1 MLLRYLKKIFYNSVA
16 ELRLL
21 LAAMASLACGASAQ
35 EEATLYNFNDA
46 VFIIEGYETPVC
58 GVFNHVSNNGKYAV
72 GADDQISMTS
82 YYWSADAPD
91 VINMPWDPSRGYS
104 TLNDVTN
111 DGVMAGSVDSLLTG
125 ETYVRQWPATFTL
138 DGGWKLLPV
147 PENYSSDQ
155 SNEFNSMRTINCVR
169 AVSSDGKYMAGQ
181 VYVSTGEIDEDFGIE
196 KVKLLPVVWENN
208 EIKKV
213 YDDLGINTFYVY
225 GISEDGST
233 VVGVNTAENGGQ
245 NPAYIKD
252 GKLYNVFSCDDPETN
267 TFNGGILCSI
277 DAEGNM
283 YGYFLDNSDVY
294 KYFSVKADGSIVYFD
309 QLVTCAGGGYK
320 FGPSVAYD
328 ENGDAQA
335 VPAGGM
341 YSLLDCSTDGK
352 VLAGG
357 ETIDIGFGVV
367 NCPAMIVSKGATGI
381 SKPEAVK
388 SDVSID
394 YRKGGTLYVNGEYN
408 SAEIY
413 GVGGNLVMKGGQG
426 EAFNL
431 SSLPSGTYVVKV
443 SYNGGSKTFKVLR

>member
-1 MLLRYLKKIFYNSVA
+1 
-16 ELRLL
+16 
-21 LAAMASLACGASAQ
+21 MASLSCGASAQ

-91 VINMPWDPSRGYS
+91 VINMAWDPSRGYS

-225 GISEDGST
+225 GISEDGNT

-283 YGYFLDNSDVY
+283 YGYFLDENDTY

-320 FGPSVAYD
+320 FGPYVAYD
-328 ENGDAQA
+328 ENGEAQA

-357 ETIDIGFGVV
+357 ETINIGFGVV
-367 NCPAMIVSKGATGI
+367 SCPAMIVSKGATGI

>member
-1 MLLRYLKKIFYNSVA
+1 MKK
-16 ELRLL
+16 LLL
-21 LAAMASLACGASAQ
+21 LAAMASLSCGASAQ

-91 VINMPWDPSRGYS
+91 VINMAWDPSRGYS

-225 GISEDGST
+225 GISEDGNT

-283 YGYFLDNSDVY
+283 YGYFLDGNDTY

-320 FGPSVAYD
+320 FGPYVAYD
-328 ENGDAQA
+328 ENGEAQA

-357 ETIDIGFGVV
+357 ETINIGFGVV
-367 NCPAMIVSKGATGI
+367 ICPAMIVSKGATGI
-381 SKPEAVK
+381 SKPEAIK

>member
-1 MLLRYLKKIFYNSVA
+1 
-16 ELRLL
+16 
-21 LAAMASLACGASAQ
+21 MASLSCGASAQ

-91 VINMPWDPSRGYS
+91 VINMAWDPSRGYS

-225 GISEDGST
+225 GISEDGNT

-283 YGYFLDNSDVY
+283 YGYFLDGNDTY

-320 FGPSVAYD
+320 FGPYVAYD
-328 ENGDAQA
+328 ENGEAQA

-357 ETIDIGFGVV
+357 ETINIGFGVV
-367 NCPAMIVSKGATGI
+367 SCPAMIVSKGATGI
-381 SKPEAVK
+381 SKPEAIK

>member
-1 MLLRYLKKIFYNSVA
+1 
-16 ELRLL
+16 
-21 LAAMASLACGASAQ
+21 MASLSCGASAQ

-91 VINMPWDPSRGYS
+91 VINMAWDPSRGYS

-181 VYVSTGEIDEDFGIE
+181 VYVSTGEIDEYFGIE
-196 KVKLLPVVWENN
+196 KDKLLPVVWENN

-225 GISEDGST
+225 GISEDGNT

-283 YGYFLDNSDVY
+283 YGYFLDENDTY

-320 FGPSVAYD
+320 FGPYVAYD
-328 ENGDAQA
+328 ENGEAQA

-357 ETIDIGFGVV
+357 ETINIGFGVV
-367 NCPAMIVSKGATGI
+367 SCPAMIVSKGATGI

>member
-1 MLLRYLKKIFYNSVA
+1 
-16 ELRLL
+16 
-21 LAAMASLACGASAQ
+21 MASLSCGASAQ

-91 VINMPWDPSRGYS
+91 VINMAWDPSRGYS

-283 YGYFLDNSDVY
+283 YGYFLDGNDTY

-320 FGPSVAYD
+320 FGPYVAYD
-328 ENGDAQA
+328 ENGEAQA

-357 ETIDIGFGVV
+357 ETINIGFGVV
-367 NCPAMIVSKGATGI
+367 ICPAMIVSKGATGI

>member
-1 MLLRYLKKIFYNSVA
+1 
-16 ELRLL
+16 
-21 LAAMASLACGASAQ
+21 MASLACGASAQ

-91 VINMPWDPSRGYS
+91 VINMAWDPSRGYS

-196 KVKLLPVVWENN
+196 IVKLLPVVWENN

-283 YGYFLDNSDVY
+283 YGYFLDGNDTY

-320 FGPSVAYD
+320 FGPYVAYD
-328 ENGDAQA
+328 ENGEAQA

-357 ETIDIGFGVV
+357 ETINIGFGVV
-367 NCPAMIVSKGATGI
+367 TCPAMIVSKGATGI
-381 SKPEAVK
+381 SKPEAIK

>member
-1 MLLRYLKKIFYNSVA
+1 MKK
-16 ELRLL
+16 LLL
-21 LAAMASLACGASAQ
+21 LAAMASLSCGASAQ

-91 VINMPWDPSRGYS
+91 VINMAWDPSRGYS

-225 GISEDGST
+225 GISEDGNT

-283 YGYFLDNSDVY
+283 YGYFLDGNDTY

-320 FGPSVAYD
+320 FGPYVAYN
-328 ENGDAQA
+328 ENGEAQA

-357 ETIDIGFGVV
+357 ETINIGFGVV
-367 NCPAMIVSKGATGI
+367 ICPAMIVSKGATGI

>member
-1 MLLRYLKKIFYNSVA
+1 
-16 ELRLL
+16 
-21 LAAMASLACGASAQ
+21 MASLSCGASAQ

-46 VFIIEGYETPVC
+46 VFIIEGDETPVC

-91 VINMPWDPSRGYS
+91 VINMAWDPSRGYS

-225 GISEDGST
+225 GISEDGNT

-283 YGYFLDNSDVY
+283 YGYFLDDNY

-320 FGPSVAYD
+320 FGPYVAYD
-328 ENGDAQA
+328 ENGEAQA

-357 ETIDIGFGVV
+357 ETINIGFGVV
-367 NCPAMIVSKGATGI
+367 SCPAMIVSKGATGI
-381 SKPEAVK
+381 SKPEAIK

>member
-1 MLLRYLKKIFYNSVA
+1 MKK
-16 ELRLL
+16 LLL
-21 LAAMASLACGASAQ
+21 LAAMASLSCGASAQ

-91 VINMPWDPSRGYS
+91 VINMAWDPSRGYS

-283 YGYFLDNSDVY
+283 YGYFLDGNDTY

-320 FGPSVAYD
+320 FGPYVAYD
-328 ENGDAQA
+328 ENGEAQA

-357 ETIDIGFGVV
+357 ETINIGFGVV
-367 NCPAMIVSKGATGI
+367 ICPAMIVSKGATGI

>member
-1 MLLRYLKKIFYNSVA
+1 MKK
-16 ELRLL
+16 LLL
-21 LAAMASLACGASAQ
+21 LAAMASLSCGASAQ

-91 VINMPWDPSRGYS
+91 VINMAWDPSRGYS

-147 PENYSSDQ
+147 PENYSSDE

-196 KVKLLPVVWENN
+196 IVKLLPVVWENN

-225 GISEDGST
+225 GISEDGNT

-267 TFNGGILCSI
+267 TFDGGILCSI

-283 YGYFLDNSDVY
+283 YGYFLDNNDTY

-320 FGPSVAYD
+320 FGPYVAYD
-328 ENGDAQA
+328 ENGEAQA

-357 ETIDIGFGVV
+357 ETINIGFGVV
-367 NCPAMIVSKGATGI
+367 SCPAMIVSKGATGI
-381 SKPEAVK
+381 SKPEAIK

>member
-1 MLLRYLKKIFYNSVA
+1 
-16 ELRLL
+16 
-21 LAAMASLACGASAQ
+21 MASLSCGASAQ

-91 VINMPWDPSRGYS
+91 VINMAWDPSRGYS

-225 GISEDGST
+225 GISEDGNT

-283 YGYFLDNSDVY
+283 YGYFLDYNDTY

-320 FGPSVAYD
+320 FGPYVAYD
-328 ENGDAQA
+328 ENGEAQA

-357 ETIDIGFGVV
+357 ETINIGFGVV
-367 NCPAMIVSKGATGI
+367 SCPAMIVSKGATGI
-381 SKPEAVK
+381 SKPEAIK

>member
-1 MLLRYLKKIFYNSVA
+1 
-16 ELRLL
+16 
-21 LAAMASLACGASAQ
+21 
-35 EEATLYNFNDA
+35 
-46 VFIIEGYETPVC
+46 
-58 GVFNHVSNNGKYAV
+58 
-72 GADDQISMTS
+72 
-82 YYWSADAPD
+82 
-91 VINMPWDPSRGYS
+91 
-104 TLNDVTN
+104 
-111 DGVMAGSVDSLLTG
+111 MAGSVDSLLTG

-225 GISEDGST
+225 GISEDGNT
-233 VVGVNTAENGGQ
+233 IVGVNTAENGGQ

-283 YGYFLDNSDVY
+283 YGYFLDDSDVY

-328 ENGDAQA
+328 ENGEAQA

-352 VLAGG
+352 VLAAG

-413 GVGGNLVMKGGQG
+413 GVGGNLITKGGQG

-443 SYNGGSKTFKVLR
+443 SYNGGPKNSKVLR

>member
-1 MLLRYLKKIFYNSVA
+1 
-16 ELRLL
+16 
-21 LAAMASLACGASAQ
+21 MASLSCGASAQ

-91 VINMPWDPSRGYS
+91 VINMAWDPSRGYS

-225 GISEDGST
+225 GISEDGNT

-283 YGYFLDNSDVY
+283 YGYFLDENDTY

-320 FGPSVAYD
+320 FGPYVAYD
-328 ENGDAQA
+328 ENGEAQA

-357 ETIDIGFGVV
+357 ETINIGFGVV
-367 NCPAMIVSKGATGI
+367 SCPAMIVSKGATGI
-381 SKPEAVK
+381 SKPEAIK

>member
-1 MLLRYLKKIFYNSVA
+1 MKK
-16 ELRLL
+16 LLL

-72 GADDQISMTS
+72 GVDDLISMTS
-82 YYWSADAPD
+82 YYWNADAPD
-91 VINMPWDPSRGYS
+91 VINMAWDYSRGYS

-111 DGVMAGSVDSLLTG
+111 DGLMAGSVDSLLTG
-125 ETYVRQWPATFTL
+125 ETYVRQWPATFTP

-155 SNEFNSMRTINCVR
+155 SNEFSSTRTLNCVR

-181 VYVSTGEIDEDFGIE
+181 VYVSTGEIDEYFGIE
-196 KVKLLPVVWENN
+196 KVYLLPVVWENN

-225 GISEDGST
+225 DISEDGNT

-267 TFNGGILCSI
+267 TFYGGILCSI

-283 YGYFLDNSDVY
+283 YGYFLDDSDVY

-328 ENGDAQA
+328 ENGEAQA

-367 NCPAMIVSKGATGI
+367 NCPAMIVSKGTTGI

>member
-1 MLLRYLKKIFYNSVA
+1 
-16 ELRLL
+16 
-21 LAAMASLACGASAQ
+21 MASLSCGASAQ

-91 VINMPWDPSRGYS
+91 VINMAWDPSRGYS

-225 GISEDGST
+225 GISEDGNT

-283 YGYFLDNSDVY
+283 YGYFLDANDTY

-320 FGPSVAYD
+320 FGPYVAYD
-328 ENGDAQA
+328 ENGEAQA

-357 ETIDIGFGVV
+357 ETINIGFGVV
-367 NCPAMIVSKGATGI
+367 ICPAMIVSKGATGI
-381 SKPEAVK
+381 SKPEAIK

>member
-1 MLLRYLKKIFYNSVA
+1 
-16 ELRLL
+16 
-21 LAAMASLACGASAQ
+21 
-35 EEATLYNFNDA
+35 
-46 VFIIEGYETPVC
+46 
-58 GVFNHVSNNGKYAV
+58 
-72 GADDQISMTS
+72 
-82 YYWSADAPD
+82 
-91 VINMPWDPSRGYS
+91 
-104 TLNDVTN
+104 
-111 DGVMAGSVDSLLTG
+111 
-125 ETYVRQWPATFTL
+125 
-138 DGGWKLLPV
+138 
-147 PENYSSDQ
+147 
-155 SNEFNSMRTINCVR
+155 
-169 AVSSDGKYMAGQ
+169 
-181 VYVSTGEIDEDFGIE
+181 
-196 KVKLLPVVWENN
+196 
-208 EIKKV
+208 
-213 YDDLGINTFYVY
+213 
-225 GISEDGST
+225 
-233 VVGVNTAENGGQ
+233 
-245 NPAYIKD
+245 
-252 GKLYNVFSCDDPETN
+252 
-267 TFNGGILCSI
+267 
-277 DAEGNM
+277 M
-283 YGYFLDNSDVY
+283 YGYFLDDSDVY

-328 ENGDAQA
+328 ENGEAQA

-357 ETIDIGFGVV
+357 ETIDLGFGVV

>member
-1 MLLRYLKKIFYNSVA
+1 MKK
-16 ELRLL
+16 LLL
-21 LAAMASLACGASAQ
+21 LAAMASLSCGASAQ

-91 VINMPWDPSRGYS
+91 VINMAWDPSRGYS

-283 YGYFLDNSDVY
+283 YGYFLDENDTY

-320 FGPSVAYD
+320 FGPYVAYD
-328 ENGDAQA
+328 ENGEAQA

-357 ETIDIGFGVV
+357 ETINIGFGVV
-367 NCPAMIVSKGATGI
+367 SCPAMIVSKGATGI

>member
-1 MLLRYLKKIFYNSVA
+1 
-16 ELRLL
+16 
-21 LAAMASLACGASAQ
+21 MASLACGASAQ

-72 GADDQISMTS
+72 GVDDLISMTS
-82 YYWSADAPD
+82 YYWNADAPD
-91 VINMPWDPSRGYS
+91 VINMAWDYSRGYS

-111 DGVMAGSVDSLLTG
+111 DGLMAGSVDSLLTG
-125 ETYVRQWPATFTL
+125 ETYVRQWPATFTP

-283 YGYFLDNSDVY
+283 YGYFLDDSDVY

-320 FGPSVAYD
+320 FGPSCC
-328 ENGDAQA
+328 
-335 VPAGGM
+335 
-341 YSLLDCSTDGK
+341 L
-352 VLAGG
+352 
-357 ETIDIGFGVV
+357 
-367 NCPAMIVSKGATGI
+367 
-381 SKPEAVK
+381 
-388 SDVSID
+388 
-394 YRKGGTLYVNGEYN
+394 
-408 SAEIY
+408 
-413 GVGGNLVMKGGQG
+413 
-426 EAFNL
+426 
-431 SSLPSGTYVVKV
+431 
-443 SYNGGSKTFKVLR
+443 

>member
-1 MLLRYLKKIFYNSVA
+1 
-16 ELRLL
+16 
-21 LAAMASLACGASAQ
+21 
-35 EEATLYNFNDA
+35 
-46 VFIIEGYETPVC
+46 
-58 GVFNHVSNNGKYAV
+58 
-72 GADDQISMTS
+72 
-82 YYWSADAPD
+82 
-91 VINMPWDPSRGYS
+91 
-104 TLNDVTN
+104 
-111 DGVMAGSVDSLLTG
+111 MAGSVDSLLTG

-328 ENGDAQA
+328 ENGEAQA

-367 NCPAMIVSKGATGI
+367 ICPAMIVSKGATGI

>member
-1 MLLRYLKKIFYNSVA
+1 
-16 ELRLL
+16 
-21 LAAMASLACGASAQ
+21 MASLACGASAQ

-91 VINMPWDPSRGYS
+91 VINMAWDPSRGYS

-155 SNEFNSMRTINCVR
+155 SNEFSSMRTINCVR

-196 KVKLLPVVWENN
+196 KDKLLPVVWENN

-225 GISEDGST
+225 GISEDGNT

-252 GKLYNVFSCDDPETN
+252 GKLYNVFNCDDPETN

-283 YGYFLDNSDVY
+283 YGYFLDENDTY

-309 QLVTCAGGGYK
+309 QLVTCAGGRYK

-328 ENGDAQA
+328 ENGEAQA

-357 ETIDIGFGVV
+357 ETIDLGFGVAI
-367 NCPAMIVSKGATGI
+367 CPAIIVSKGATGI

>member
-1 MLLRYLKKIFYNSVA
+1 
-16 ELRLL
+16 
-21 LAAMASLACGASAQ
+21 MASLSCGASAQ

-91 VINMPWDPSRGYS
+91 VINMAWDPSRGYS

-283 YGYFLDNSDVY
+283 YGYFLDENDTY

-320 FGPSVAYD
+320 FGPYVAYD
-328 ENGDAQA
+328 ENGEAQA

-357 ETIDIGFGVV
+357 ETINIGFGVV
-367 NCPAMIVSKGATGI
+367 SCPAMIVSKGATGI

>member
-1 MLLRYLKKIFYNSVA
+1 MKK
-16 ELRLL
+16 LLL
-21 LAAMASLACGASAQ
+21 LAAMASLSCGASAQ

-91 VINMPWDPSRGYS
+91 VINMAWDPSRGYS

-225 GISEDGST
+225 GISEDGNT

-283 YGYFLDNSDVY
+283 YGYFLDGNDTY

-320 FGPSVAYD
+320 FGPYVAYD
-328 ENGDAQA
+328 ENGEAQA

-357 ETIDIGFGVV
+357 ETINIGFGVV
-367 NCPAMIVSKGATGI
+367 ICPAMIVSKGATGI

>member
-1 MLLRYLKKIFYNSVA
+1 
-16 ELRLL
+16 
-21 LAAMASLACGASAQ
+21 MASLACGASAQ

-91 VINMPWDPSRGYS
+91 VINMAWDPSRGYS

-225 GISEDGST
+225 GISEDGNT

-283 YGYFLDNSDVY
+283 YGYFLDENDTY

-320 FGPSVAYD
+320 FGPYVAYD
-328 ENGDAQA
+328 ENGEAQA

-357 ETIDIGFGVV
+357 ETINIGFGVV
-367 NCPAMIVSKGATGI
+367 SCPAMIVSKGATGI
-381 SKPEAVK
+381 SKPEAIK

>member
-1 MLLRYLKKIFYNSVA
+1 
-16 ELRLL
+16 
-21 LAAMASLACGASAQ
+21 MASLSCGASAQ

-91 VINMPWDPSRGYS
+91 VINMAWDPSRGYS

-225 GISEDGST
+225 GISEDGNT

-283 YGYFLDNSDVY
+283 YGYFLDGNDTY

-320 FGPSVAYD
+320 FGPYVAYD
-328 ENGDAQA
+328 ENGEAQA

-357 ETIDIGFGVV
+357 ETINIGFGVV
-367 NCPAMIVSKGATGI
+367 ICPAMIVSKGATGI
-381 SKPEAVK
+381 SKPEAIK

>member
-1 MLLRYLKKIFYNSVA
+1 MQIKNQIKVLMKK
-16 ELRLL
+16 LLL

-91 VINMPWDPSRGYS
+91 VINMAWDPSRGYS

-181 VYVSTGEIDEDFGIE
+181 VDVSTGEIDEDFGIE

-283 YGYFLDNSDVY
+283 YGYFLDGNDTY

-320 FGPSVAYD
+320 FGPYVAYD
-328 ENGDAQA
+328 ENGEAQA

-357 ETIDIGFGVV
+357 ETINIGFGVV

>member
-1 MLLRYLKKIFYNSVA
+1 MKK
-16 ELRLL
+16 LLL

-91 VINMPWDPSRGYS
+91 VINMAWDPSRGYS

-181 VYVSTGEIDEDFGIE
+181 VYVSTGEIDEEFGIE
-196 KVKLLPVVWENN
+196 KDKLLPVVWENN

-225 GISEDGST
+225 GISEDGNT

-283 YGYFLDNSDVY
+283 YGYFLDYNDTY

-320 FGPSVAYD
+320 FGPYVAYD
-328 ENGDAQA
+328 ENGEAQA

-357 ETIDIGFGVV
+357 ETINIGFGVV
-367 NCPAMIVSKGATGI
+367 ICPAMIVSKGATGI
-381 SKPEAVK
+381 SKPEAIK

>member
-1 MLLRYLKKIFYNSVA
+1 
-16 ELRLL
+16 
-21 LAAMASLACGASAQ
+21 
-35 EEATLYNFNDA
+35 
-46 VFIIEGYETPVC
+46 
-58 GVFNHVSNNGKYAV
+58 
-72 GADDQISMTS
+72 
-82 YYWSADAPD
+82 
-91 VINMPWDPSRGYS
+91 
-104 TLNDVTN
+104 
-111 DGVMAGSVDSLLTG
+111 MAGSVDSLLTG
-125 ETYVRQWPATFTL
+125 ETYVRQWPATFTP

-155 SNEFNSMRTINCVR
+155 SNEFSPTRTLNCVR

-196 KVKLLPVVWENN
+196 KVYLLPVVWENN

-225 GISEDGST
+225 GISEDGNT

-283 YGYFLDNSDVY
+283 YGYFLDDNDTY

-328 ENGDAQA
+328 ENGEAQA

-367 NCPAMIVSKGATGI
+367 NCPAMIVSKGDTGI

>member
-1 MLLRYLKKIFYNSVA
+1 
-16 ELRLL
+16 
-21 LAAMASLACGASAQ
+21 MASLACGASAQ

-72 GADDQISMTS
+72 GAEDQISMTS

-91 VINMPWDPSRGYS
+91 VINMAWDPSRGYS

-155 SNEFNSMRTINCVR
+155 SNEFNFMRTINCVR

-196 KVKLLPVVWENN
+196 IDQLLPVVWENN

-283 YGYFLDNSDVY
+283 YGYFLDGNDTY

-320 FGPSVAYD
+320 FGPFVAYD
-328 ENGDAQA
+328 ENGEAQA

-367 NCPAMIVSKGATGI
+367 SCPAMIVSKGATGI

>member
-1 MLLRYLKKIFYNSVA
+1 
-16 ELRLL
+16 
-21 LAAMASLACGASAQ
+21 MASLSCGASAQ

-91 VINMPWDPSRGYS
+91 VINMAWDPSRGYS

-196 KVKLLPVVWENN
+196 IVKLLPVVWENN

-225 GISEDGST
+225 GISEDGNT

-283 YGYFLDNSDVY
+283 YGYFLDENDTY

-320 FGPSVAYD
+320 FGPYVAYD
-328 ENGDAQA
+328 ENGEAQA

-357 ETIDIGFGVV
+357 ETINIGFGVV
-367 NCPAMIVSKGATGI
+367 SCPAMIVSKGATGI
-381 SKPEAVK
+381 SKPEAIK

>member
-1 MLLRYLKKIFYNSVA
+1 
-16 ELRLL
+16 
-21 LAAMASLACGASAQ
+21 MASLSCGASAQ

-46 VFIIEGYETPVC
+46 VFIIEGDETPVC

-91 VINMPWDPSRGYS
+91 VINMAWDPSRGYS

-225 GISEDGST
+225 GISEDGNT

-283 YGYFLDNSDVY
+283 YGYFLDANDTY

-320 FGPSVAYD
+320 FGPYVAYD
-328 ENGDAQA
+328 ENGEAQA

-357 ETIDIGFGVV
+357 ETINIGFGVV
-367 NCPAMIVSKGATGI
+367 ICPAMIVSKGATGI
-381 SKPEAVK
+381 SKPEAIK